1 MKERRHGGLK
11 YLLLLFIPA
20 AAGLV
25 YFASRNASF
34 AEWYA
39 TNLYKWL
46 SLGVNFVTS
55 LLPFSVAEILILLFA
70 LWVCIYIVKF
80 VIKLIRGRS
89 PRGRTVVRFFVN
101 PVLLAGVLLFVF
113 VMNAGINYYRQP
125 FAEAA
130 GLNVTKYSEQELADL
145 CYYLASQANELRSG
159 LKEDKDGVMKLS
171 GTLEQTAQKAKD
183 AYDKMQDKYPT
194 LTKGYGK
201 TKQLYLSHYLS
212 YTKTTGFFFPFT
224 MEANINGDV
233 SGYTIPST
241 MCHELS
247 HLRGYMRE
255 DEANFISYLVCI
267 QSGDREL
274 QYSGVMLAFVH
285 AGNALSAQNRA
296 AYTEVFRTLNEEV
309 QRDIR
314 SNNAYW
320 AQFEGPV
327 AQAASTINDTYL
339 KVNSQKEGIKSYG
352 RMTDL
357 LLAYYQDTKAG
368 N

>member
-1 MKERRHGGLK
+1 MKERKHGGLK

-20 AAGLV
+20 AGVLV
-25 YFASRNASF
+25 YFASQNASF

-39 TNLYKWL
+39 TNFYKWL
-46 SLGVNFVTS
+46 SLGVDFVTS
-55 LLPFSVAEILILLFA
+55 LLPFSLAEILILLFA

-89 PRGRTVVRFFVN
+89 PRGRTVLNFFVN
-101 PVLLAGVLLFVF
+101 PVLLASVLLFVF
-113 VMNAGINYYRQP
+113 IISAGVNYYRQP
-125 FAEAA
+125 FADTA
-130 GLNVTKYSEQELADL
+130 GLNVTKYSEQELVEL
-145 CYYLASQANELRSG
+145 CYSLAEEANSLRSG

-171 GTLEQTAQKAKD
+171 GTLEQTSQKAKN
-183 AYDKMQDKYPT
+183 AYDKLQDKYET

-212 YTKTTGFFFPFT
+212 YTKTTGFFFPIT

-255 DEANFISYLVCI
+255 DEANFIAYLACLE
-267 QSGDREL
+267 SGDREL

-296 AYTEVFRTLNEEV
+296 VYTEVFRTLDEAV

-314 SNNAYW
+314 ANNAYW

-339 KVNSQKEGIKSYG
+339 KANSQKDGVKSYG

>member
-20 AAGLV
+20 AGALV
-25 YFASRNASF
+25 YFSTQNVSF

-39 TNLYKWL
+39 TNFYKWL
-46 SLGVNFVTS
+46 SLGADFATS
-55 LLPFSVAEILILLFA
+55 LLPFSLAEILILLFA
-70 LWVCIYIVKF
+70 LWTAVYIIKF
-80 VIKLIRGRS
+80 IVKLIRGRS
-89 PRGRTVVRFFVN
+89 PRGRTVLNFIVN

-113 VMNAGINYYRQP
+113 VTNAGINYYRQP
-125 FAEAA
+125 FADTA
-130 GLNVTKYSEQELADL
+130 GLTVSKYSGQELADL
-145 CYYLASQANELRSG
+145 CYYLAGQANELRGG

-171 GTLEQTAQKAKD
+171 GTVEQTAQKAKD

-212 YTKTTGFFFPFT
+212 YTKITGIFFPFT
-224 MEANINGDV
+224 MEANVNSDI

-255 DEANFISYLVCI
+255 DEANFISYLVCT

-274 QYSGVMLAFVH
+274 QYSGAMLAFVH
-285 AGNALSAQNRA
+285 AGNALSSQDRA
-296 AYTEVFRTLNEEV
+296 VYTEVFRTLNEEV

-314 SNNAYW
+314 ANNEYW

-327 AQAASTINDTYL
+327 AQTASTINDTYL
-339 KVNSQKEGIKSYG
+339 KANSQKEGVRSYG

-357 LLAYYQDTKAG
+357 LLAYYQDTLAG
-368 N
+368 D

>member
-1 MKERRHGGLK
+1 MKERKHGGLK

-20 AAGLV
+20 AGVLV
-25 YFASRNASF
+25 YFASQNASF

-39 TNLYKWL
+39 TNFYKWL
-46 SLGVNFVTS
+46 SLGVDFVTS
-55 LLPFSVAEILILLFA
+55 LLPFSLAEILVLLFA
-70 LWVCIYIVKF
+70 LWACIYIVKF

-89 PRGRTVVRFFVN
+89 PRGRTVLSFFIN
-101 PVLLAGVLLFVF
+101 PVLLAGILLFVF
-113 VMNAGINYYRQP
+113 VTNAGINYYRQP

-130 GLNVTKYSEQELADL
+130 GLSVTKYSEQELTEL
-145 CYYLASQANELRSG
+145 CYYLAEQANGLRNG
-159 LKEDKDGVMKLS
+159 LKEDKNGVMKLS

-183 AYDKMQDKYPT
+183 VYDKMQDKYPT

-212 YTKTTGFFFPFT
+212 YTQITGLFFPYT
-224 MEANINGDV
+224 MEANVNSDV

-255 DEANFISYLVCI
+255 DEANFISYLVCT

-285 AGNALSAQNRA
+285 AGNALSSQDRA
-296 AYTEVFRTLNEEV
+296 VYTEVFRTLDEAV

-314 SNNAYW
+314 ANNAYW

-327 AQAASTINDTYL
+327 AQAASSINDTYL
-339 KVNSQKEGIKSYG
+339 KANSQKEGVKSYG

-357 LLAYYQDTKAG
+357 LLAYYQETKAG